1 MTINYLGDIMN
12 KFNSVLLALVF
23 AISAI
28 AFSSS
33 AMATESG
40 NKGFPGFSFPW
51 CKIWPPGEEIPLP
64 PWGKICW

>member
-1 MTINYLGDIMN
+1 MN
-12 KFNSVLLALVF
+12 KFESVLLALVF

-40 NKGFPGFSFPW
+40 GKAFPGFSVPW
-51 CKIWPPGEEIPLP
+51 CKIWPPDILIPQL

>member
-1 MTINYLGDIMN
+1 MN
-12 KFNSVLLALVF
+12 KFNSVLLALIF

-28 AFSSS
+28 TFSSP

-40 NKGFPGFSFPW
+40 DKAFPGISFPW
-51 CKIWPPGEEIPLP
+51 CKIWPSDTLIPEL

>member
-1 MTINYLGDIMN
+1 MGDFMN
-12 KFNSVLLALVF
+12 KLNSVLLALVF

-40 NKGFPGFSFPW
+40 NKGFPGLSFPW
-51 CKIWPPGEEIPLP
+51 CKIWPADTLIPEL

>member
-1 MTINYLGDIMN
+1 MN
-12 KFNSVLLALVF
+12 KLNSVLLALVF

-28 AFSSS
+28 TFSSS

-40 NKGFPGFSFPW
+40 NKGLPGISFPW
-51 CKIWPPGEEIPLP
+51 CKIWPPDTLIPEP

>member
-1 MTINYLGDIMN
+1 MDNIMN
-12 KFNSVLLALVF
+12 KFNSVLLALIF

-28 AFSSS
+28 TFSSS

-40 NKGFPGFSFPW
+40 NKAFPGISFSW
-51 CKIWPPGEEIPLP
+51 CKIWPPDTLIPEL

>member
-33 AMATESG
+33 AMATERR
-40 NKGFPGFSFPW
+40 
-51 CKIWPPGEEIPLP
+51 
-64 PWGKICW
+64 

>member
-1 MTINYLGDIMN
+1 MDNIMN
-12 KFNSVLLALVF
+12 KFNSVLLALIF

-28 AFSSS
+28 TFSSS

-40 NKGFPGFSFPW
+40 NKAFPGISFPW
-51 CKIWPPGEEIPLP
+51 CKIWPPDTLIPGL

>member
-1 MTINYLGDIMN
+1 MN

-28 AFSSS
+28 TFSSS

-40 NKGFPGFSFPW
+40 NKGFPGISFPW
-51 CKIWPPGEEIPLP
+51 CKIFHSAPVLFVSRQWCLSKLCG
-64 PWGKICW
+64 GYS

>member
-1 MTINYLGDIMN
+1 MSDIMN
-12 KFNSVLLALVF
+12 KLNSVLLALVF

-28 AFSSS
+28 TFSSP

-40 NKGFPGFSFPW
+40 NKGFPGISFPW
-51 CKIWPPGEEIPLP
+51 CKIWPPDTLIPEL

>member
-1 MTINYLGDIMN
+1 MN
-12 KFNSVLLALVF
+12 KLNSVLLALVF

-28 AFSSS
+28 TFSSS

-40 NKGFPGFSFPW
+40 NKEFPGISFPW
-51 CKIWPPGEEIPLP
+51 CKIWSPDTSIPEP